1 MKQYVFA
8 LIKKD
13 EKILMLKRPKDKKV
27 YAHYWNFPGGKI
39 EDGETDVQCVIR
51 EVEEETGMK
60 FKPSVKIMDSIDED
74 REPKR
79 VAVFLGD
86 ARGLITLNNEHDE
99 WGWFKSDELR
109 NLPVSTLLCSSLCPA
124 MLDFTSASI
133 YAPTIAV
140 AWLIPSSTLVDDLFK

>member
-1 MKQYVFA
+1 MKHYVFA

-13 EKILMLKRPKDKKV
+13 EKVLMLKRPKDKKV
-27 YAHYWNFPGGKI
+27 YANYWNFPGGKI

-60 FKPSVKIMDSIDED
+60 FKPSVKIMDYIDED

-86 ARGLITLNNEHDE
+86 TRGLITLNNEHDE

-109 NLPVSTLLCSSLCPA
+109 TLSVLPY
-124 MLDFTSASI
+124 I
-133 YAPTIAV
+133 KK
-140 AWLIPSSTLVDDLFK
+140 LFDEVYKHDKDARSK